1 MTAGLCDGIHSME
14 PALIYL
20 LQTTISRHFHFPP
33 AGVASPPQ
41 ILSTAHSVA
50 VSVLIRCS
58 TGKKYSFSRTIACRD
73 PANIG
78 LKRLLTCVS
87 AYLCVFQVRCG
98 TVLRK
103 MCLAKTR
110 PVVYT

>member
-41 ILSTAHSVA
+41 ILSTAHSVG
-50 VSVLIRCS
+50 VSVPVRCC
-58 TGKKYSFSRTIACRD
+58 TGKNYSFSRSIGCRN
-73 PANIG
+73 PANAG
-78 LKRLLTCVS
+78 LKAFLTCVS
-87 AYLCVFQVRCG
+87 AYSDASSMRF
-98 TVLRK
+98 
-103 MCLAKTR
+103 
-110 PVVYT
+110 

>member
-33 AGVASPPQ
+33 AGVVSPPQ

-58 TGKKYSFSRTIACRD
+58 TGKKYSVSRTISCRN
-73 PANIG
+73 PANVG
-78 LKRLLTCVS
+78 LQAFLTCVS
-87 AYLCVFQVRCG
+87 AYSDASSVR
-98 TVLRK
+98 
-103 MCLAKTR
+103 
-110 PVVYT
+110 Y